1 MEENKTPPTEQNQEQ
16 EQEKDEQQKT
26 PEQIAEETNAAD
38 REYID
43 KEIAAPLRAELEK
56 VKTENARLLS
66 LLRGTSRTEDPA
78 PPDYI
83 EEENKRRRE
92 NKARQMATFIENK

>member
-1 MEENKTPPTEQNQEQ
+1 MEENNNNPPAEQ
-16 EQEKDEQQKT
+16 EQEKDEKQKT
-26 PEQIAEETNAAD
+26 PEEIAEETNAAV

-66 LLRGTSRTEDPA
+66 LLRGTSRSEEAA

-83 EEENKRRRE
+83 AEENKRRRE
-92 NKARQMATFIENK
+92 NKARQRATYPENS

>member
-1 MEENKTPPTEQNQEQ
+1 MEENNNNQPVPEQ
-16 EQEKDEQQKT
+16 EQPENDQQKT
-26 PEQIAEETNAAD
+26 PEQIAEETNAAV

-66 LLRGTSRTEDPA
+66 LLRGTSHTEEPA

-83 EEENKRRRE
+83 AEENKRRRE
-92 NKARQMATFIENK
+92 NKARQMATFVEKQ

>member
-1 MEENKTPPTEQNQEQ
+1 MEENKTPPAEQEQ
-16 EQEKDEQQKT
+16 EQEQDEKQKT
-26 PEQIAEETNAAD
+26 PEEIAEETNAAV

-66 LLRGTSRTEDPA
+66 LLRGTSRSEESV

-83 EEENKRRRE
+83 AEENKRRRE
-92 NKARQMATFIENK
+92 NKARQMATFIEKQ

>member
-1 MEENKTPPTEQNQEQ
+1 MDENNNNQPAPEQ
-16 EQEKDEQQKT
+16 EQPQDEQKT
-26 PEQIAEETNAAD
+26 PEQIAEETNAAV

-66 LLRGTSRTEDPA
+66 LLRGTSHTEDPA

-83 EEENKRRRE
+83 AEENKRRRE
-92 NKARQMATFIENK
+92 NKVRQMATFIEKQ

>member
-1 MEENKTPPTEQNQEQ
+1 MEENNNNPPAPEQ
-16 EQEKDEQQKT
+16 EQPQDEQKT
-26 PEQIAEETNAAD
+26 PEQIAEETNAAV

-66 LLRGTSRTEDPA
+66 LLRGTSHTEDPA

-83 EEENKRRRE
+83 AEENKRRRE

>member
-1 MEENKTPPTEQNQEQ
+1 MEDNKTPPTEQNQEQ
-16 EQEKDEQQKT
+16 EQDEQQKT
-26 PEQIAEETNAAD
+26 PEQIAEETNAAVRD
-38 REYID
+38 YID

-66 LLRGTSRTEDPA
+66 LLRSTSRAEESA

-83 EEENKRRRE
+83 AEENKRRRE
-92 NKARQMATFIENK
+92 NKARQMATFIEKQ